1 MGFLSHVRQD
11 LQESLAEQQRLAVLA
26 VLRKRFSTLTFDDL
40 RQLLTSPLGK
50 GLGPQLIAD
59 VLAAP
64 PSAAPGRTSA
74 KPKTPKKKA
83 PSARKPRK
91 KKQKPTP
98 SPRARVSKTPGGIV
112 KPVEPGTPQP
122 VAERQVRRTTKPGNK
137 TSTKKAERAPGGTR
151 TLRGP
156 AVAVDRG
163 ADPRPPGLSPEQMA
177 EMTRYG
183 EAVLTFVRQAGD
195 WVGASEIRE
204 HVGKSAEQLR
214 LALRKLE
221 ASGDIVRTGQRG
233 HTRYKIAAR

>member
-50 GLGPQLIAD
+50 GLGPLLIAD

-64 PSAAPGRTSA
+64 SATAHGRTSA
-74 KPKTPKKKA
+74 KPKISNKKA
-83 PSARKPRK
+83 PAVRKSRK
-91 KKQKPTP
+91 KKQKSTP
-98 SPRARVSKTPGGIV
+98 SPRARSSKTPGGTP
-112 KPVEPGTPQP
+112 KPVEPDAHQP
-122 VAERQVRRTTKPGNK
+122 VTERQPRRASKAGNK
-137 TSTKKAERAPGGTR
+137 TSAKKAKQAPGGTQ

-156 AVAVDRG
+156 AVAVDRE
-163 ADPRPPGLSPEQMA
+163 ADPRPPGLSAEQMA

-183 EAVLTFVRQAGD
+183 ESVLSFVRQAGD
-195 WVGASEIRE
+195 WVGSSEIRE